1 MNKKGKSWAQAYKK
15 VEEKSNKLLDIFCQS
30 ELSRKS
36 LEEQYGLPMLN
47 EDYRF
52 LESMRTDRKASCE
65 GKVDN
70 KYDIAEAGKKK
81 QREKYEQ
88 LQKNDFLSV
97 SSMSTE
103 HMQLSEQLQSS
114 AAESKIVEDDISKNK
129 KK

>member
-1 MNKKGKSWAQAYKK
+1 MGTSLQKQ

>member
-1 MNKKGKSWAQAYKK
+1 MNKKGKSWAQAYKQ

-70 KYDIAEAGKKK
+70 TYDIAEAGKKK

>member
-1 MNKKGKSWAQAYKK
+1 MNKKGKSWAQAYKQ